1 MNNQHSILVAGGG
14 IGGLTTALALEK
26 AGHKVKVYE
35 RSAEFL
41 PVGAGLQLSAN
52 ALSVLDSLGISMK
65 RKGGVEID
73 KVEVRDGHS
82 GNLITRIATPDQF
95 KTIVLSRA
103 DLHAILLNEVDAA
116 TNITLHKGSRVVDVL
131 GGKDVVSLKLENG
144 SMDSGD
150 ALIGADGVWSQ
161 TRRFVNTGRPAYS
174 GRIAW
179 RAIMPIT
186 DVPEGISRHT
196 VTLWLAP
203 NSHLVT
209 YPIANGAYFNTV
221 AITQGNWQGEGWS
234 MPGEMADLALAFS
247 NWNKSVQ
254 TMVQTTEGWLKWALC
269 AIDPNLDWTKDR
281 IALVGDAAHAMVP
294 FMAQGAGMSIE
305 DAWTLT
311 HYVSRSSANDLP
323 QALNQYQHSRQDRV
337 TKVWETSMRQ
347 GKIYHMSGLMRSA
360 RNLVMQFGGPMTANR
375 YNWIYDW
382 RP

>member
-1 MNNQHSILVAGGG
+1 MSNQHSILVAGGG
-14 IGGLTTALALEK
+14 IGGLTTALALAK
-26 AGHKVKVYE
+26 SGCKVTVYE

-41 PVGAGLQLSAN
+41 PVGAGIQLSSN

-65 RKGGVEID
+65 RKGGIEID

-82 GNLITRIATPDQF
+82 GNLISRIATPAQF

-103 DLHAILLNEVDAA
+103 DLHAVLLNEVNS
-116 TNITLHKGSRVVDVL
+116 TSNITLRQDARVVDVL
-131 GGKDVVSLKLENG
+131 GGKDVVSVKLENG

-161 TRRFVNTGRPAYS
+161 TRRFVNTGRPEYS

-179 RAIMPIT
+179 RAIMPISA
-186 DVPEGISRHT
+186 VPEGIARHT

-209 YPIANGAYFNTV
+209 YPIANGSYFNAV
-221 AITQGNWQGEGWS
+221 AITQGNWQSEGWS

-247 NWNKSVQ
+247 NWNRSVQ

-269 AIDPNLDWTKDR
+269 AIDPNLNWTKDR
-281 IALVGDAAHAMVP
+281 IALMGDAAHAMVP

-311 HYVSRSSANDLP
+311 HYVSRASANDLP
-323 QALNQYQHSRQDRV
+323 EALNQYQQSRQDRV
-337 TKVWETSMRQ
+337 AKVWETSMRQ
-347 GKIYHMSGLMRSA
+347 GKIYHMSGMMRTA
-360 RNLVMQFGGPMTANR
+360 RNLAMQLGGPITANR

>member
-1 MNNQHSILVAGGG
+1 MRNQHSILVAGGG
-14 IGGLTTALALEK
+14 IGGLTTALALAK
-26 AGHKVKVYE
+26 AGNKVSIYE

-65 RKGGVEID
+65 RKGGIEIK

-82 GNLITRIATPDQF
+82 GKLITRIATPEQF

-103 DLHAILLNEVDAA
+103 DLHAILLNEVSSSA
-116 TNITLHKGSRVVDVL
+116 NITLHQDAHVVDVL

-161 TRRFVNTGRPAYS
+161 TRRFVNTGRPEYS

-179 RAIMPIT
+179 RAIMPISA
-186 DVPEGISRHT
+186 VPEGIARHT

-209 YPIANGAYFNTV
+209 YPIANGTYFNAV
-221 AITQGNWQGEGWS
+221 AISQGNWQAEGWS

-247 NWNKSVQ
+247 NWNRSVQ

-281 IALVGDAAHAMVP
+281 IALMGDAAHAMVP

-305 DAWTLT
+305 DAWALT
-311 HYVSRSSANDLP
+311 HYISRSSAKDLP
-323 QALNQYQHSRQDRV
+323 DALGQYQQSRQERV
-337 TKVWETSMRQ
+337 AKVWETSMRQ
-347 GKIYHMSGLMRSA
+347 GKIYHMSGIMRSA
-360 RNLVMQFGGPMTANR
+360 RNLAMQLGGPMTANR